1 MRIGVLSAGNIDRYQ
16 SQSALHYIKSGTG
29 GSKERYTGGKKNNCM
44 CCNAETEREREKTT
58 CWEKGSRHSG
68 GVYPAVIE
76 SSAMGTA

>member
-44 CCNAETEREREKTT
+44 CCNAETERERERKQHVGRKEADIAEECT
-58 CWEKGSRHSG
+58 R
-68 GVYPAVIE
+68 P
-76 SSAMGTA
+76 